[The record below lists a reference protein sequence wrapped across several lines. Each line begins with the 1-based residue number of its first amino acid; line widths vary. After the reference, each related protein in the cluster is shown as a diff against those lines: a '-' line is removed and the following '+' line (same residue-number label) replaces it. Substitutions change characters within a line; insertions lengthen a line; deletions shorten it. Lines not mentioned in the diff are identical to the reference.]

1 MRSIFIIGLLFFS
14 TAIQAAEPFDII
26 VDTTDQIF
34 TDITTN
40 RIDYEAHPE
49 KLEALVNQTLLP
61 VFDDFYAAR
70 LILGRQG
77 RGLSDEKIAEFAAT
91 MRELL
96 VSRYARSM
104 LSLVGKQQPE
114 VLPMRGKNSDKLT
127 RVRTRV
133 NLGNG
138 KWAPIDYSFHKT
150 EQGWKVFDMTAEG
163 ISYIMTYRNQ
173 IGPMVQADGLDAVIE
188 KLRNGKILLQ
198 NQ

>member
-1 MRSIFIIGLLFFS
+1 MRSIIISLLFIS
-14 TAIQAAEPFDII
+14 TAIQAAEPIDII
-26 VDTTDQIF
+26 VNTTDQIF
-34 TDITTN
+34 TDININ
-40 RIDYEAHPE
+40 RADYEANPE
-49 KLEALVNQTLLP
+49 KLEALINQTLIP

-77 RGLSDEKIAEFAAT
+77 RGLSDEKITEFATT

-96 VSRYARSM
+96 VSRYAQSM
-104 LSLVGKQQPE
+104 LTLVGKDQPE

-133 NLGNG
+133 HLGNG

-150 EQGWKVFDMTAEG
+150 NQGWKVFDMTAEG

-173 IGPMVQADGLDAVIE
+173 IGPMVKTDGLDAVIE
-188 KLRNGKILLQ
+188 KLNSGKIQLRGK
-198 NQ
+198 